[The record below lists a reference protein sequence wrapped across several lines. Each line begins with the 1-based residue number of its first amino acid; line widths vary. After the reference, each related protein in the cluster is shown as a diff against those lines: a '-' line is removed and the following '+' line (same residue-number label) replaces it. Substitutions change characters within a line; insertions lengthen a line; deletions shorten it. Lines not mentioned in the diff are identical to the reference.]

1 MKKSLEA
8 QSGGWS
14 RRVGRGGQGERV
26 CAVVAAV
33 VEESPAVQMNKASAV
48 QAGEVLL
55 WERLGGGLGLQPH
68 KGVFSSWPGG
78 QDGMGAG
85 TRGRG
90 AGQAPSP
97 PTQLAPV
104 EKQQCPPRQPEAAA
118 AQPGKGTGVPPTPHK
133 VSVPLPLRLGAPLAV
148 YGWVCRRDSPRDQ
161 RSVLAQRAG

>member
-1 MKKSLEA
+1 MKSLEA

-14 RRVGRGGQGERV
+14 RRVEREGQEGRV
-26 CAVVAAV
+26 CTVVAAV
-33 VEESPAVQMNKASAV
+33 VEENPAVRMNKAGAV

-55 WERLGGGLGLQPH
+55 WERQGGGFGFQPH

-104 EKQQCPPRQPEAAA
+104 EKQQCPP
-118 AQPGKGTGVPPTPHK
+118 
-133 VSVPLPLRLGAPLAV
+133 
-148 YGWVCRRDSPRDQ
+148 
-161 RSVLAQRAG
+161 